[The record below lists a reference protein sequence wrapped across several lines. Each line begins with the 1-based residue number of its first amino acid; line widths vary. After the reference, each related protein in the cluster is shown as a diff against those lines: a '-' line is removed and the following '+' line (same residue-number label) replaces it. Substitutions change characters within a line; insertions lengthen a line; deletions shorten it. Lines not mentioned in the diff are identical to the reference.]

1 MALNIGLKMAS
12 HRTSV
17 AGVRSEKTV
26 VNIVLFFWRA
36 DNSTGRLLRS
46 SKCCIRDK
54 FL

>member
-26 VNIVLFFWRA
+26 KIVLFFWRA

-54 FL
+54 FF